1 MNKQKN
7 FKVMIVKKD
16 GKPVGVR
23 AAQVN
28 GEDVIIALHDDDSK
42 LNWFQA
48 NDKYKLPTIA
58 QWAAIGEN
66 LKDVNKALENSG
78 GSPLDGW
85 FWSSSEY
92 NNYFAWIFCTGTGA
106 VSGGLY
112 GYGKDYYDSD
122 YVVRPVLAF

>member
-66 LKDVNKALENSG
+66 LKDVNKALEKSG
-78 GSPLDGW
+78 GSPLEGW
-85 FWSSSEY
+85 YWSSSEY
-92 NNYFAWIFCTGTGA
+92 S
-106 VSGGLY
+106 SGGAWHFY
-112 GYGKDYYDSD
+112 ADTSGSFNMNYNGKDYYDYCSS
-122 YVVRPVLAF
+122 VRPVLAF

>member
-1 MNKQKN
+1 MNQQKN

-58 QWAAIGEN
+58 QWVAIGEN
-66 LKDVNKALENSG
+66 LKDVNKALEKSG
-78 GSPLDGW
+78 GRPLEGW
-85 FWSSSEY
+85 YWSSSEY
-92 NNYFAWIFCTGTGA
+92 SHYNAWYFYAYT
-106 VSGGLY
+106 SGSFTM
-112 GYGKDYYDSD
+112 GYGVKYSNYYYYS
-122 YVVRPVLAF
+122 VRPVLAF

>member
-1 MNKQKN
+1 MNQQKN

-92 NNYFAWIFCTGTGA
+92 DTFNAWSFNADT
-106 VSGGLY
+106 SGSFSMN
-112 GYGKDYYDSD
+112 YDSKNYGNSN

>member
-92 NNYFAWIFCTGTGA
+92 FYSHAWYFLAST
-106 VSGGLY
+106 SGSFTMSY
-112 GYGKDYYDSD
+112 RSKDYGNDD
-122 YVVRPVLAF
+122 DVVRPVLAF